1 VGVGLRNRLSPGS
14 YVDQGRRYAA
24 YLDYRWAENQKAA
37 GRRLALKERV
47 IAHLGGRCQICGYD
61 KCASAFDFHHLDST
75 EKDFDISR
83 KMSWATIEPELAK
96 CALLCANCHR
106 EVHAGWH
113 PEYLTLEEPST
124 GFHYDEPC
132 DPVAEDDWES
142 VVDVDV
148 LGD

>member
-1 VGVGLRNRLSPGS
+1 MS
-14 YVDQGRRYAA
+14 QGQRYAQ
-24 YLDYRWAENQKAA
+24 YLDYRWEQNAKATTK
-37 GRRLALKERV
+37 RLALKERA

-61 KCASAFDFHHLDST
+61 KCPSAFDFHHLDDS
-75 EKDFDISR
+75 EKEFHISD
-83 KMSWATIEPELAK
+83 KAAWATIEPELAK
-96 CALLCANCHR
+96 CMLLCATCHR

-113 PEYLTLEEPST
+113 PEYLTLDEPST
-124 GFHYDEPC
+124 GFDYDEPC